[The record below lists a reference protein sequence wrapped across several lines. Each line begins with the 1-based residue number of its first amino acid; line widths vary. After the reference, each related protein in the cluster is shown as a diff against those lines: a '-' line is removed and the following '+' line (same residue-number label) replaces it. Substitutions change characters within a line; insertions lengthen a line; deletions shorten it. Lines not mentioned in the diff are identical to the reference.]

1 MLVNGN
7 TDTLGTARTEIR
19 SPLIYPSQD
28 STIRRTYYLFFP
40 TITIIS
46 KTGAMKSSGSNRWAS
61 TARMSWSLQSFA
73 LLPFPPGW
81 TTIYTTSFWPSGHV
95 RPPAPGCEGRIENA
109 DKVFWMNWI
118 SLQPFLGVSDS
129 YTIILQQM

>member
-7 TDTLGTARTEIR
+7 TDTLGTAWTEVR

-46 KTGAMKSSGSNRWAS
+46 KTGAMKSSGNNRWAS

-81 TTIYTTSFWPSGHV
+81 TTIYATSFWPSGHV
-95 RPPAPGCEGRIENA
+95 RPPAPGCEGSIKNP

-118 SLQPFLGVSDS
+118 SLQPFLGMSDS